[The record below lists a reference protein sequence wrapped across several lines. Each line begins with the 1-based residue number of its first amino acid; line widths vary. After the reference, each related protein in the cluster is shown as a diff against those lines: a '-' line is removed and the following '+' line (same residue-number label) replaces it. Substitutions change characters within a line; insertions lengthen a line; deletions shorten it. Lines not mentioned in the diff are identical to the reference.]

1 MTFYGN
7 EKLLRLVWDN
17 LIGNAVKF
25 SPVGGKI
32 TLQLKKCFG
41 KIIFSVGDEGPGISS
56 EAQKHIFNKFYQA
69 DSSHKQEG
77 NGLGLSL
84 VKKILLLEEG
94 EISVENKE
102 KGCIFTVILE
112 NRDENQQKLTNS

>member
-32 TLQLKKCFG
+32 TLQLKKRFG

-84 VKKILLLEEG
+84 VKKFLLLEEG